1 MSTEFAGGVWDAMS
15 KAPWF
20 PWYPKDCDTDEKVKA
35 MDDAHFGFF
44 VRCLNHSWLN
54 DGLPSDLGELADTML
69 RKKNYVEKLWPRV
82 GRCFEVGADGR
93 FRNSKQEELRGKY
106 TSVCDS
112 KRKAA
117 GSRWKRKKDAD
128 AMHMQSTCNASGAES
143 PMHMQCYPETETE
156 TDVFAPSPGKTIL
169 FEKQNPEPFDLE
181 DWFERI
187 YACHPR
193 KGHKIPAQQYLGTH
207 PSIMD
212 ARWRVKFED
221 SHAKW
226 CGCEDWQWKGGVKA
240 PYLFEFLRDETYNYE
255 PPKSKDG
262 DSRPAKQSVWQEAV

>member
-1 MSTEFAGGVWDAMS
+1 MDRAGTFSRTKSNVIFCRRMVRDEHKRNLCIAAGRLGGNPTLKGKS
-15 KAPWF
+15 KGT
-20 PWYPKDCDTDEKVKA
+20 PKGGSKGT
-35 MDDAHFGFF
+35 
-44 VRCLNHSWLN
+44 S
-54 DGLPSDLGELADTML
+54 
-69 RKKNYVEKLWPRV
+69 
-82 GRCFEVGADGR
+82 DGR
-93 FRNSKQEELRGKY
+93 LSPVNKRNPTPSSS
-106 TSVCDS
+106 TSF
-112 KRKAA
+112 A
-117 GSRWKRKKDAD
+117 DAD
-128 AMHMQSTCNASGAES
+128 PPLQTVLDIS
-143 PMHMQCYPETETE
+143 
-156 TDVFAPSPGKTIL
+156 
-169 FEKQNPEPFDLE
+169 EKQNPEPFDLE